1 MAGVRTR
8 QTALFCGRFW
18 QPRSSRLRY
27 GLPPRVLIPSQNNS
41 MRFLTFVTK
50 NLLRRPFRSVLTMMG
65 IALAVGAMVA
75 LVGISNGFVES
86 FIQLYQGRGVDLVV
100 VRAGV
105 SERLTSALEE
115 SLGDKIRAL
124 PGVRDVAG
132 IMTDV
137 VSFPDLNLY
146 GVPIL
151 GWKPGTFLLD
161 NLKFVSGRPLT
172 AQDGRVVMLGSVL
185 AKNMGKQVG
194 DKVDVFEDEPFEVVG
209 IFESLNMVENGSMI
223 VSLAELQR
231 LIDRRGRV
239 NLFNVVV
246 TDRADEG
253 AVDRVRQEIEALA
266 PGMSAMTSESFVT
279 SDMQIQAAR
288 AMTWITS
295 IVALVIGSV
304 GVLNTMVMSVF
315 ERTQEIGILRAI
327 GWRKSRVM
335 RMILVEAVLLSLAGA
350 LVGILGALAITTSLS
365 RLPSF
370 SIIIARGIAP
380 AVIGQGILI
389 ALILGLIGG
398 AYPAIY
404 AALLQPTKAIRH
416 E

>member
-1 MAGVRTR
+1 
-8 QTALFCGRFW
+8 
-18 QPRSSRLRY
+18 
-27 GLPPRVLIPSQNNS
+27 

-50 NLLRRPFRSVLTMMG
+50 NLVRRPFRSVLTVIG

-105 SERLTSALEE
+105 AERLTSALEE
-115 SLGDKIRAL
+115 SIGDKIRAL
-124 PGVRDVAG
+124 PGVRDVTG
-132 IMTDV
+132 IMMDV

-146 GVPIL
+146 GVAIA
-151 GWKPGTFLLD
+151 GWQPDAFLLD
-161 NLKFVSGRPLT
+161 NLNFTSGRRLT
-172 AQDGRVVMLGSVL
+172 AQDGRVVMLGSIL
-185 AKNMGKQVG
+185 AKNMGKHVG

-209 IFESLNMVENGSMI
+209 IFESFNMVENGSMI

-239 NLFNVVV
+239 NMFNVIVENK
-246 TDRADEG
+246 ADEA
-253 AVDRVRQEIEALA
+253 AVERIRHEIEALA
-266 PGMSAMTSESFVT
+266 PGLSVMTSEGFVT
-279 SDMQIQAAR
+279 SDAQIRAAR
-288 AMTWITS
+288 AMTWMTS

-335 RMILVEAVLLSLAGA
+335 RMILVEAVLLSLGGA
-350 LVGILGALAITTSLS
+350 VLGILGAVAITTSLS

-370 SIIIARGIAP
+370 SNIIASGIAP
-380 AVIGQGILI
+380 QVIGQGLLI

-398 AYPAIY
+398 TYPAIY